1 MVLVSICGL
10 AACGAGDDDARDS
23 PTTTT
28 APGAP
33 GGSVSST
40 ATIGADDT
48 VVDPTVATPS
58 TAPPGAAPDTTAA
71 PTTTTSTPPDPSV
84 RPETPDAT
92 AVLFVWGVLTGA
104 DVTALGEPGLVA
116 LTRDRIGPGPDGDPQ
131 VQLGPDGCTDELGG
145 VTCDVSY
152 ASAAGTSTVAI
163 TLTVLPPDA
172 VPADDGVTWVMPDG
186 SPPPAVLPY
195 VTGVEPVT

>member
-1 MVLVSICGL
+1 MVLVSTSFGL
-10 AACGAGDDDARDS
+10 AACGGGDDGARDS
-23 PTTTT
+23 PTTTS
-28 APGAP
+28 AAP
-33 GGSVSST
+33 GGSVPST
-40 ATIGADDT
+40 ATSVADDT
-48 VVDPTVATPS
+48 VVDPSGAPPS
-58 TAPPGAAPDTTAA
+58 TAPPATATDTTAG
-71 PTTTTSTPPDPSV
+71 PTTTTSTPPDPNV

-116 LTRDRIGPGPDGDPQ
+116 LARDRLGPGTAGDPE
-131 VQLGPDGCTDELGG
+131 VRLDPAGCTDELGG

-152 ASAAGTSTVAI
+152 VSAAGPSTVAV
-163 TLTVLPPDA
+163 TVSVLPPDA

-186 SPPPAVLPY
+186 SRPPAVLPY

>member
-1 MVLVSICGL
+1 MALVSTSFGL
-10 AACGAGDDDARDS
+10 AACGGGDDGARDS
-23 PTTTT
+23 PTTTS
-28 APGAP
+28 AAP
-33 GGSVSST
+33 GGSVPST
-40 ATIGADDT
+40 ATSVADDT
-48 VVDPTVATPS
+48 VVDPSGAPPS
-58 TAPPGAAPDTTAA
+58 TAPPATATDTTAG
-71 PTTTTSTPPDPSV
+71 PTSTTTSTPPDPNV

-116 LTRDRIGPGPDGDPQ
+116 LARDRLGPGTAGDPE
-131 VQLGPDGCTDELGG
+131 VRLDPAGCTDELGG

-152 ASAAGTSTVAI
+152 VSAAGPSTVAV
-163 TLTVLPPDA
+163 TVSVLPPDA
-172 VPADDGVTWVMPDG
+172 VPADDGVTWVMHDG